1 MVQVLQAQYVRI
13 SRREFRL
20 VDENPGIACKRG
32 RNNIGIRTGA
42 AVYRSAGFSCINSI
56 KKISAYNKD
65 IIIYPGHGENTK
77 LGTEI
82 EKLIRLI

>member
-1 MVQVLQAQYVRI
+1 MFVGDFIFKDGL
-13 SRREFRL
+13 
-20 VDENPGIACKRG
+20 G
-32 RNNIGIRTGA
+32 RTDLGGSYIEI
-42 AVYRSAGFSCINSI
+42 INSI

>member
-1 MVQVLQAQYVRI
+1 MTYIITKTSITIYFKEDRVMFTGDFIFKDGL
-13 SRREFRL
+13 
-20 VDENPGIACKRG
+20 G
-32 RNNIGIRTGA
+32 RTDLGGSYIEI
-42 AVYRSAGFSCINSI
+42 INSI

-77 LGTEI
+77 LGIET